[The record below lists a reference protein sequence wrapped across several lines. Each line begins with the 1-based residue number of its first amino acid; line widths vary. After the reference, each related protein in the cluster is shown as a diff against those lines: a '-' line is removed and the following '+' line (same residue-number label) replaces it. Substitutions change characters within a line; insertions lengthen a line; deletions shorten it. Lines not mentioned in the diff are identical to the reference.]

1 MPLELDDRAHALENE
16 YIYHK
21 EQELMEKLKAKISS
35 ENLSAGAMDCPKC
48 DGKLVETKFENVKID
63 VCDGCTGVWLDA
75 GEFAQLANH
84 ETENKGWFSRHF
96 G

>member
-16 YIYHK
+16 YIYRK

-35 ENLSAGAMDCPKC
+35 ENLSAGEMNCPKC
-48 DGKLVETKFENVKID
+48 EGKLVETKFENIKID
-63 VCDGCTGVWLDA
+63 VCDTCTGVWLDA
-75 GEFAQLANH
+75 GEFAQIAH
-84 ETENKGWFSRHF
+84 HDADNKGWFSRHF